1 MNRPAVFRTAACVA
15 MLLVAGVARPG
26 VEAQAFGY
34 EQWERAV
41 RERGLDPREV
51 VFPFRANE
59 EMAAWAREVT
69 RPVASAAPEVKL
81 VTLQNAF
88 FDRGEFS
95 FSYDDQRTL
104 TAEEAFA
111 EGHGNCMSFTSMFIA
126 LSRSLGIPT
135 FLLEVERLPG
145 VERQENL
152 VVVNRHVVAG
162 YRTPTKIYYYDFFV
176 TTSTT
181 FVSHQIIDDVG
192 ASAIYHTNHGGLAIR
207 ADDLDGALHH
217 LGLAVD
223 LAPDWV
229 PAWVDLGVALSRN
242 GDIDAA
248 LDAFQRALAIEPENS
263 SALINMAKI
272 FGDLGRDEEAQ
283 TALRAAAE
291 GTRNPFTLIAM
302 ADVEMVRGNLDEAR
316 KYVKRA
322 RWWYPKEPAVYDA
335 LSRISRLEGDQEKA
349 LKYSRKAS
357 DLRQRAVEDDGQD
370 DPID

>member
-1 MNRPAVFRTAACVA
+1 MNRPATVCAAACVA
-15 MLLVAGVARPG
+15 ILLVAGAAPSG
-26 VEAQAFGY
+26 AEAQAFGY

-41 RERGLDPREV
+41 RERGLDPDEV
-51 VFPFRANE
+51 VFPFRATE
-59 EMAAWAREVT
+59 EMAAWARDVT
-69 RPVASAAPEVKL
+69 RPVGSAAPEVKL

-104 TAEEAFA
+104 TAEEAFV
-111 EGHGNCMSFTSMFIA
+111 ERRGNCMSFTSMFIA
-126 LSRSLGIPT
+126 LSRSLGLPT

-145 VERQENL
+145 VEREENL

-176 TTSTT
+176 TTSNS
-181 FVSHQIIDDVG
+181 FVSHEIIDDVG

-207 ADDLDGALHH
+207 ADDLDEALHQFRI
-217 LGLAVD
+217 AVE
-223 LAPDWV
+223 LAPEWV
-229 PAWVDLGVALSRN
+229 PAWVDLGVALSRK
-242 GDIDAA
+242 GEIDAA
-248 LDAFQRALAIEPENS
+248 LNAFQRALEIEPDNS

-272 FGDLGRDEEAQ
+272 FRDLGRDDEAQ

-335 LSRISRLEGDQEKA
+335 LCRIARLEGDEEKA
-349 LKYSRKAS
+349 AKYSEKAS
-357 DLRQRAVEDDGQD
+357 ELRRRTVKNQDD

>member
-1 MNRPAVFRTAACVA
+1 MIRATTARA
-15 MLLVAGVARPG
+15 MAAGVILLVAGTARPG

-69 RPVASAAPEVKL
+69 RPVAMAGPEVKL
-81 VTLQNAF
+81 VALQNAF

-111 EGHGNCMSFTSMFIA
+111 AGHGNCMSFTSMFIA
-126 LSRSLGIPT
+126 LSRSLDIPT

-145 VERQENL
+145 VEREDDL

-162 YRTPTKIYYYDFFV
+162 YRTPSKIYYFDFFV
-176 TTSTT
+176 TTSNT
-181 FVSHQIIDDVG
+181 FISHEIIDDVG

-207 ADDLDGALHH
+207 AGDLDEALHQ
-217 LGLAVD
+217 LGLAVE
-223 LAPDWV
+223 LAPEWV

-242 GDIDAA
+242 GEIDAA
-248 LDAFQRALAIEPENS
+248 LEAFQRALAIEPENS

-272 FGDLGRDEEAQ
+272 FGDLGREEEAQ
-283 TALRAAAE
+283 TALKAAAE

-302 ADVEMVRGNLDEAR
+302 ADVEMVRGNLDQAR

-335 LSRISRLEGDQEKA
+335 LSRLARLEGDEDKA

-357 DLRQRAVEDDGQD
+357 DLRQRAVDDNRQD